1 MSLAIE
7 DACSVRPVDS
17 TTDITGM
24 YVVCRVTPC
33 SYFDISISIDA
44 SRAIFFCAVYG
55 SREYGLERY
64 RRTTC

>member
-1 MSLAIE
+1 
-7 DACSVRPVDS
+7 VDS